1 MYSVDMQEFFQDRR
15 NQAMFGG
22 TVLFMFI
29 FPIYFALVPSL
40 VGLDGT
46 GASDSTGTWE
56 VSFTEE
62 MFTQTENSGELGDGD
77 TFDSIF
83 LLTEEMIGENRNVAS
98 VTIEVSCN
106 DNDDVGF
113 NDGGSGD
120 SDLAGV
126 SGELQDQSAS
136 GDCGGG
142 NAFSMTWD
150 IVDGY
155 DGVTYEGEG
164 KMSDITSRWSDNES
178 ARGDWL
184 VGITADVAEAPFP
197 ASIANPDDGQDYDV
211 TWTAVVF
218 EVSME
223 PVLNIADPTTE

>member
-1 MYSVDMQEFFQDRR
+1 MDMQEFFQDRR

-22 TVLFMFI
+22 SVLFMLI
-29 FPIYFALVPSL
+29 FPIYFSLVPSL
-40 VGLDGT
+40 VGLDDAGVSD
-46 GASDSTGTWE
+46 ASGTWS

-62 MFTQTENSGELGDGD
+62 SFTQTENTGELGDGES
-77 TFDSIF
+77 FDSIF
-83 LLTEEMIGENRNVAS
+83 LLTEDMIGANRNVAS
-98 VTIEVSCN
+98 VTIEVSCT

-120 SDLAGV
+120 SDLVGV
-126 SGELQDQSAS
+126 SGELQDQSGS

-142 NAFSMTWD
+142 NAFSMTWN

-155 DGVTYEGEG
+155 DGVTYEDEA
-164 KMSDITSRWSDNES
+164 KMSDITARWSDNES

-184 VGITADVAEAPFP
+184 VGITAEVSEAPFP
-197 ASIANPDDGQDYDV
+197 ASIANGDDGQDYDI

-223 PVLNIADPTTE
+223 PVLNIDDPTTE

>member
-1 MYSVDMQEFFQDRR
+1 
-15 NQAMFGG
+15 MFGG
-22 TVLFMFI
+22 SVLFMLI

-40 VGLDGT
+40 VGLDDAGV
-46 GASDSTGTWE
+46 SDSSGTWAI
-56 VSFTEE
+56 SFTEE
-62 MFTQTENSGELGDGD
+62 MFTQTDNSQELGDGE
-77 TFDSIF
+77 TFESIF

-106 DNDDVGF
+106 DNDDTGF

-126 SGELQDQSAS
+126 SGNLEDQSAS

-155 DGVTYEGEG
+155 NGVTYEDEG
-164 KMSDITSRWSDNES
+164 KMSDITARWSDNAS
-178 ARGDWL
+178 ARGEWI
-184 VGITADVAEAPFP
+184 VGVTAEVVENPVPIFG
-197 ASIANPDDGQDYDV
+197 SIVNGDDSQDYDI

-223 PVLNIADPTTE
+223 PVLNIDDPTTE